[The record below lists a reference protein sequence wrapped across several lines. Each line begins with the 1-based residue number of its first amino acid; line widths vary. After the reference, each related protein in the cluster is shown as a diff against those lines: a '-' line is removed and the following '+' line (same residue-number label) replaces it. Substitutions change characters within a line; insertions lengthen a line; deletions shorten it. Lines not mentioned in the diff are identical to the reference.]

1 MQLCVRWEAR
11 RKKLTDQ
18 IWDLDPDIVSLV
30 ISSADGCGIFWRR
43 SKFQMVASEAGDKG
57 REKRDR
63 SCLMVL
69 LRWKNAP
76 HTLPLVVVSTHLAKE
91 FWCLWLVCPFH
102 SAGPL
107 QQSPD
112 SHPCQTGRTGRCVN
126 MLSAAFW
133 QVTQIMASLTAFTTT
148 HDARS
153 LGCGLC
159 LRMLAPWNFLFF
171 RGQRLSCGAVGGPQ
185 CTPLWRDPRVW
196 ALG

>member
-1 MQLCVRWEAR
+1 MGMGCLIVPGQGTGEAR
-11 RKKLTDQ
+11 PKL
-18 IWDLDPDIVSLV
+18 PDGAQRTRP
-30 ISSADGCGIFWRR
+30 ADFLEFC
-43 SKFQMVASEAGDKG
+43 E
-57 REKRDR
+57 
-63 SCLMVL
+63 VL